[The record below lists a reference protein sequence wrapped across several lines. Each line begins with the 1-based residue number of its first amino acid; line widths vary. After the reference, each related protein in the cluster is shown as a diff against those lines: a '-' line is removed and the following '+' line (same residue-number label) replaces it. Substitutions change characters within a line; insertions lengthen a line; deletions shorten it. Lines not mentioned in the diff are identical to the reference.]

1 MLRLKGYKKLY
12 SAIAILLAV
21 SISAPAIAAY
31 SWIFDGENQ
40 NSDYAGDD
48 RMLEF
53 SRSNNNS
60 DEGNMLDASFG
71 IGCLLILL
79 NLWADIAV

>member
-12 SAIAILLAV
+12 PAIVILLAV

-31 SWIFDGENQ
+31 IWIFDGVNQ
-40 NSDYAGDD
+40 ASGYAGDD
-48 RMLEF
+48 RTLEF

-60 DEGNMLDASFG
+60 DEGNMLDASFR

-79 NLWADIAV
+79 NFWADITV

>member
-1 MLRLKGYKKLY
+1 MLGLKVYKKLY
-12 SAIAILLAV
+12 SAIVILLAV

-31 SWIFDGENQ
+31 SWIFDGKNQ
-40 NSDYAGDD
+40 DSGYAGGD
-48 RMLEF
+48 RTLEF

>member
-1 MLRLKGYKKLY
+1 MLKLKGYKKLY
-12 SAIAILLAV
+12 PAIVILLAAF
-21 SISAPAIAAY
+21 ISAPAIAAY
-31 SWIFDGENQ
+31 RRIFDGENQ
-40 NSDYAGDD
+40 DSGYAGGD
-48 RMLEF
+48 RTLEF

-60 DEGNMLDASFG
+60 DEGNMLDAFFG